1 MATTKKGNGLYA
13 GEYKAAKGSN
23 EMEALV
29 RSLVRSQDGGL
40 EGVSGIGGTGRR
52 KYKNRYKA
60 ALTAQIMGT
69 QSSSKKVRALQKGT
83 ALNQSIGGYEGRPS
97 QYGSGYRD
105 PYGSYMRSDSALNM
119 ANLKGRYKKQAGT
132 PTVNKS
138 AMDDALRAAIA
149 QGPEA
154 GSTGDHFD
162 SFEAFQAN
170 TPEGYSSSYKTVY
183 KQKAVLGSYAPTYE
197 DTNEVDDNLTA
208 IAKRAE
214 YRRWQNN
221 NSAYTAK
228 VNASRGGVTGQV
240 QSNYNPYED

>member
-13 GEYKAAKGSN
+13 GEYKAAKGSD

-29 RSLVRSQDGGL
+29 RSLVRSQGGSL
-40 EGVSGIGGTGRR
+40 KGVSGIGWRGLG
-52 KYKNRYKA
+52 KGNNRYKA

-69 QSSSKKVRALQKGT
+69 QSSSKKVRAWQKGT
-83 ALNQSIGGYEGRPS
+83 ALNQSIGAYEGRPGTS
-97 QYGSGYRD
+97 AYRNMT
-105 PYGSYMRSDSALNM
+105 GGYMRADSIFNM
-119 ANLKGRYKKQAGT
+119 ANLKARYKKQAGT
-132 PTVNKS
+132 LTVNKS

-149 QGPEA
+149 QGPKV
-154 GSTGDHFD
+154 GSTGDYFD

-170 TPEGYSSSYKTVY
+170 TPEGYSSSYETVY
-183 KQKAVLGSYAPTYE
+183 KQKANRGGYVTTYE
-197 DTNEVDDNLTA
+197 DTAEVDDNLTE

>member
-13 GEYKAAKGSN
+13 GEYKAAKGSD

-40 EGVSGIGGTGRR
+40 EGVSGVGSGRA
-52 KYKNRYKA
+52 KYRNRYRA
-60 ALTAQIMGT
+60 AFSNRIMGT
-69 QSSSKKVRALQKGT
+69 KSANKKVWRAQHSARVLSATG
-83 ALNQSIGGYEGRPS
+83 AFQSRGRPM
-97 QYGSGYRD
+97 QGFK
-105 PYGSYMRSDSALNM
+105 
-119 ANLKGRYKKQAGT
+119 NLLGGGGT

-154 GSTGDHFD
+154 GSAGDYFD

-170 TPEGYSSSYKTVY
+170 TPEGYSSSYETVY
-183 KQKAVLGSYAPTYE
+183 KQKANRGGYVTTYE

-240 QSNYNPYED
+240 QSNYNPLED